1 MPYVAPP
8 PNPPYYDSPIP
19 IEQWTLVDQSNP
31 QIVGS
36 VVFYTPVRFL
46 GVGGAFRSSE
56 VNMLRNVFSDIS
68 GTIKPND
75 LKFGAEM

>member
-1 MPYVAPP
+1 MLYVAPP
-8 PNPPYYDSPIP
+8 PNPRHYDSLIP
-19 IEQWTLVDQSNP
+19 IEHWTLVDQSNP

-36 VVFYTPVRFL
+36 VVYYTPVRFL
-46 GVGGAFRSSE
+46 GGGGAFRSSE

-68 GTIKPND
+68 VTIKPND